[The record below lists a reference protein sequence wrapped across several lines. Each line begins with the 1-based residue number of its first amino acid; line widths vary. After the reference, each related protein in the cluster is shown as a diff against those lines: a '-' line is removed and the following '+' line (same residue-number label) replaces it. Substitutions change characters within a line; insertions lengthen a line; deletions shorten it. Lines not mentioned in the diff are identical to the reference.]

1 MGAGFAD
8 VVPPFLSCRTLATV
22 LRFNV
27 EAEAGDG
34 NGNGKGVMTSWQVL
48 GMEWYFQ

>member
-1 MGAGFAD
+1 MSSLPFSAAGR
-8 VVPPFLSCRTLATV
+8 LL

-27 EAEAGDG
+27 EAEAEAGDG

-48 GMEWYFQ
+48 GIEWYLQ